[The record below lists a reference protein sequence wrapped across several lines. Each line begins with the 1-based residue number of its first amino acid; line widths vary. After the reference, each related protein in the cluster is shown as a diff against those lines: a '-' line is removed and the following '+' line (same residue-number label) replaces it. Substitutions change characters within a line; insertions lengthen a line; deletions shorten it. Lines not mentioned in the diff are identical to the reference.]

1 MKRPRIAVIGAGPAG
16 LTCAWRLKQN
26 GFDPMVFEAL
36 HQPGGRARSLF
47 DAGAVHD
54 LGAWTFTSHGPVLR
68 LVHELGLTKELVS
81 IPATLGRPVNGKLM
95 VADLQKPL
103 SLIGTVFNLEEMF
116 SAAKMKWMARSRMHD
131 GSDETARNWI
141 SRHFSKSYERH
152 VLEPLAGLYFLQD
165 LDTLSRNALV
175 GTMRYV
181 STVTLHSFRSGMG
194 YLTSFLAGWLPVRY
208 GAKVDHLKVEGD
220 GILISSNG
228 VVEKVDGVV
237 VATPLPET
245 TRLLKD
251 YLPKDALKAAS
262 EWRYARVLVV
272 RLLLKGRWPKI
283 ALQVFPPRDGG
294 KLSCGFTME
303 RAKYADRVPEGYELV
318 SMFAKPDRVDSL
330 ASRSDQELAG
340 LFSSELER
348 WLAIPNKCVERY
360 WVERWRHAAAFSDP
374 GVKARLVRLEKGF
387 DVLLQSAPI
396 WAAGDF
402 RGISG
407 LSGAV
412 QSAEHAA
419 MACFKYAKWNR
430 WGTIKKLELL

>member
-1 MKRPRIAVIGAGPAG
+1 MKKPRIAVVGAGLAG

-26 GFDPMVFEAL
+26 GFDPMVLEAL
-36 HQPGGRARSLF
+36 HQSGGRACSLLE
-47 DAGAVHD
+47 AGAVHD
-54 LGAWTFTSHGPVLR
+54 RGAWTFTSRGPVIH

-81 IPATLGRPVNGKLM
+81 IPATLGRPVNGKLK
-95 VADLQKPL
+95 VADLRKPL

-116 SAAKMKWMARSRMHD
+116 SAAKMKWMARLKMRD

-141 SRHFSKSYERH
+141 SRHFSKSYAGH

-165 LDTLSRNALV
+165 LDTLSRNALI
-175 GTMRYV
+175 GTMQYV

-194 YLTSFLAGWLPVRY
+194 YLASFLAGRLPVRY

-245 TRLLKD
+245 TRLLKGF
-251 YLPKDALKAAS
+251 LSKDALKAAT
-262 EWRYARVLVV
+262 EWQYACALVV

-283 ALQVFPPRDGG
+283 ALQVFPPRDCG

-303 RAKYADRVPEGYELV
+303 RAKYADRVSDGYELV
-318 SMFAKPDRVDSL
+318 SMFARPDRVEVL
-330 ASRSDQELAG
+330 TSRSDQELAG
-340 LFSSELER
+340 LFSGELER
-348 WLAIPNKCVERY
+348 WLAVSNNRVEKY

-374 GVKARLVRLEKGF
+374 GVGKRLVRLEKGF
-387 DVLLQSAPI
+387 DDLAQSAPI
-396 WAAGDF
+396 WTAGDF

-412 QSAEHAA
+412 QSAEQAVRD
-419 MACFKYAKWNR
+419 CSNYKKWNC
-430 WGTIKKLELL
+430 WGIKKLEL

>member
-1 MKRPRIAVIGAGPAG
+1 MKQPRIAVIGAGPAG

-26 GFDPMVFEAL
+26 GFDPMVLEAL

-68 LVHELGLTKELVS
+68 LVHELGFSKELVS
-81 IPATLGRPVNGKLM
+81 IPATLGRPVNGKLK
-95 VADLQKPL
+95 VADLGKPL
-103 SLIGTVFNLEEMF
+103 SLTGNVFNLEEMF
-116 SAAKMKWMARSRMHD
+116 SAAKMKWIARPGMHD

-165 LDTLSRNALV
+165 LDSLSRNALV

-194 YLTSFLAGWLPVRY
+194 YLTSFLAGLLPVLY
-208 GAKVDHLKVEGD
+208 GAKVDHLKVEKD
-220 GILISSNG
+220 YISINFSG
-228 VVEKVDGVV
+228 TFEKVDGVV
-237 VATPLPET
+237 VAVPLPEAMK
-245 TRLLKD
+245 LLKD
-251 YLPKDALKAAS
+251 YLPKDALKAAG
-262 EWRYARVLVV
+262 EWRYARALVV
-272 RLLLKGRWPKI
+272 RLLLRGRWPKI
-283 ALQVFPPRDGG
+283 ALQVFPPRDCG

-303 RAKYADRVPEGYELV
+303 RAKYADRVPKGFELV
-318 SMFAKPDRVDSL
+318 SMYARPDRVESL

-340 LFSSELER
+340 LFSGELER
-348 WLAIPNKCVERY
+348 WLAISNKCVERY

-374 GVKARLVRLEKGF
+374 GVGKRLVRLEKGF
-387 DVLLQSAPI
+387 DDLARLAPV
-396 WAAGDF
+396 WVAGDF

-412 QSAEHAA
+412 QSAEQAA
-419 MACFKYAKWNR
+419 RDCSNYKKWNR
-430 WGTIKKLELL
+430 WGTKKMELL

>member
-1 MKRPRIAVIGAGPAG
+1 
-16 LTCAWRLKQN
+16 
-26 GFDPMVFEAL
+26 MVLEAL
-36 HQPGGRARSLF
+36 DQPGGRARSLF

-95 VADLQKPL
+95 VADLRKPL
-103 SLIGTVFNLEEMF
+103 SLTGTVFNLEEMF
-116 SAAKMKWMARSRMHD
+116 SAAKMKWMARLKMCD

-175 GTMRYV
+175 GTMQYV

-194 YLTSFLAGWLPVRY
+194 YLTSFLAGLIPVRY
-208 GAKVDHLKVEGD
+208 GSKVDHLKAEED
-220 GILISSNG
+220 YILINFSG
-228 VVEKVDGVV
+228 TVEKVDGVV
-237 VATPLPET
+237 VAVPLPEAMK
-245 TRLLKD
+245 LLKD
-251 YLPKDALKAAS
+251 HLPKDVLKAAV
-262 EWRYARVLVV
+262 EWQYARALVV
-272 RLLLKGRWPKI
+272 RLLLRGGWPKI
-283 ALQVFPPRDGG
+283 ALQVFPPRDCG

-303 RAKYADRVPEGYELV
+303 RAKYADRVPEGFELV
-318 SMFAKPDRVDSL
+318 SMYARPDRVESL
-330 ASRSDQELAG
+330 ASMSDQELAG
-340 LFSSELER
+340 LFSGELER

-360 WVERWRHAAAFSDP
+360 WVERWRYAAAFSDP
-374 GVKARLVRLEKGF
+374 GVGKRLVRLEKGF
-387 DVLLQSAPI
+387 DDLARMAPI
-396 WAAGDF
+396 WVAGDF

-412 QSAEHAA
+412 QSAEQAA
-419 MACFKYAKWNR
+419 RDCSNYKN
-430 WGTIKKLELL
+430 LELL